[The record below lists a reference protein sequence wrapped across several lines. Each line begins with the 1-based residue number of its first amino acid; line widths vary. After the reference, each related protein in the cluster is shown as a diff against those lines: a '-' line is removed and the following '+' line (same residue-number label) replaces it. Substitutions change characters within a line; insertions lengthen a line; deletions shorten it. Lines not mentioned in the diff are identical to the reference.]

1 MKEYTLTHPLWM
13 WIYFG
18 AFGSI
23 GAILF
28 TLILWCSMKL
38 HSLTQGNQR
47 SAVRWSMFGYLFLFC
62 AAWFACGV
70 GGTPGNLV
78 SPDPAT
84 HNPAVAI
91 SVAAL
96 SIFLSVPGWACLLVS
111 QWKMLKDAKFNTATH
126 AG

>member
-1 MKEYTLTHPLWM
+1 MTEYTLTHPLWM

-28 TLILWCSMKL
+28 TLIIWQLMKL
-38 HSLTQGNQR
+38 HALAKGYLR
-47 SAVRWSMFGYLFLFC
+47 SAARWSMIGYAFLFS
-62 AAWFACGV
+62 AAWFACGI
-70 GGTPGNLV
+70 GGTPGNLL

-84 HNPAVAI
+84 HNPAVAT

-96 SIFLSVPGWACLLVS
+96 SIFLAVPGWACLLLAQS
-111 QWKMLKDAKFNTATH
+111 RILRGAQSEREAR
-126 AG
+126 